1 MKTKVNYDDIVDVL
15 EFDNNDEFR
24 VKGKSVFAAEPEEKT
39 GNKGT
44 FYTQYIFLK
53 DDSCGDDDV
62 LKPSVIIGSTNNE
75 IQKGDIVE
83 IHGTVKKRGKKKYY
97 NAKLVNAKADNE
109 KPAEKTEQEKQTSNN
124 SNGYKNGNGSKDGYW
139 EKKFQW
145 EQEIWKFNR
154 AGMSRS
160 NGVQF
165 AVNFMKILVDNKII
179 EFAGD
184 EEAEIILWR
193 YIKAT
198 DLEILHKEEDN
209 NGKTHE
215 EGNTDFD
222 FGENKTVTS
231 KS

>member
-83 IHGTVKKRGKKKYY
+83 IFEICGVIGIALHKHQFRIV
-97 NAKLVNAKADNE
+97 LI
-109 KPAEKTEQEKQTSNN
+109 N
-124 SNGYKNGNGSKDGYW
+124 SMNCTLHVPNV
-139 EKKFQW
+139 
-145 EQEIWKFNR
+145 
-154 AGMSRS
+154 SRS
-160 NGVQF
+160 RRQ
-165 AVNFMKILVDNKII
+165 
-179 EFAGD
+179 
-184 EEAEIILWR
+184 
-193 YIKAT
+193 
-198 DLEILHKEEDN
+198 
-209 NGKTHE
+209 
-215 EGNTDFD
+215 
-222 FGENKTVTS
+222 
-231 KS
+231 